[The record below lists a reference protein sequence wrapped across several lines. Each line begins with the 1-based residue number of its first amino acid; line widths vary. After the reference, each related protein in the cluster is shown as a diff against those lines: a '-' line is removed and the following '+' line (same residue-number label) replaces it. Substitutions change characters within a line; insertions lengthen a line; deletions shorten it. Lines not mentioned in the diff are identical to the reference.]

1 MSKRGDGSDT
11 HGRATILCECE
22 YAQVRCDGVRDGE
35 AEHLFDLKY
44 TSSRSEEQ
52 TTAMG
57 GTRWSALMPAEELG
71 EQCAPAHLDG
81 RDEGGLEEMS
91 ALSGNSRDASEK

>member
-1 MSKRGDGSDT
+1 
-11 HGRATILCECE
+11 
-22 YAQVRCDGVRDGE
+22 
-35 AEHLFDLKY
+35 
-44 TSSRSEEQ
+44 
-52 TTAMG
+52 MG